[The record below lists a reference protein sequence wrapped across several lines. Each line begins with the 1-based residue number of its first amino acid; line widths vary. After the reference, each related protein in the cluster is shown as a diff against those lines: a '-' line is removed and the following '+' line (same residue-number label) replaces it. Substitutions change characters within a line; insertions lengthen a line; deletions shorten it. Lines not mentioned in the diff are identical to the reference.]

1 MRISN
6 VKGINSNPNFIEV
19 RQYEN
24 SLINIQKDIKP
35 IKSDFVTGFWRV
47 KAIELIPKEYAL
59 PTHTS

>member
-6 VKGINSNPNFIEV
+6 VKGASQPNFIEV

-24 SLINIQKDIKP
+24 SLINIQKDMKP
-35 IKSDFVTGFWRV
+35 IKSDFVTGLWRV
-47 KAIELIPKEYAL
+47 KAIELIHKEYAL

>member
-6 VKGINSNPNFIEV
+6 VKGASQPNFIEV

-24 SLINIQKDIKP
+24 SLINIQKDVKP

-47 KAIELIPKEYAL
+47 RGIHKV
-59 PTHTS
+59 